1 MKLKLRDLG
10 GIRERIAERVCSLG
24 RQKVMRYG
32 WLMGPEDKA
41 FGALDDVDRKSARQ
55 AVLALGAAVLI
66 LAVSVLGK
74 SGGEQI
80 SEIERPAYGEAAV
93 IVDARAEMV
102 TEDGDLTVPAVFEIS
117 PPAIS
122 EERAAE
128 LFEGCSRWLKERLSL
143 DEQGRIVV
151 RGDLDLPQSWENGVL
166 LSWGSSAPAIISDE
180 GRVRLMG
187 SSDGDVVE
195 LECVMMAE
203 GYTDERTFSAV
214 LVPSEADLSAM
225 IEAEVSAVKQ
235 ELASDGDESSVA
247 LPSDL
252 KGMDVVWK
260 KAKTGPGPEAA
271 LAMLMLVPVIWLGRY
286 GALERKLKAKASA
299 VEEQTAD
306 VMTALILYLD
316 AGLVADAA
324 VAELTGDGA
333 EEKGPLYKAM
343 ADLKRRCEASN
354 VPFPQA
360 FYSYAVSSG
369 SRELIRFASLIKE
382 NSTYGSGLSQKLR
395 AESARMHDSRLSRAK
410 ARAKEI
416 ETKLCMPLMLLL
428 ASLLA
433 IAAGPVLLTM

>member
-10 GIRERIAERVCSLG
+10 GIRERVAEKVCSLG

-41 FGALDDVDRKSARQ
+41 FGALEDVDRKSARQ
-55 AVLALGAAVLI
+55 AALALGAAVLI

-74 SGGEQI
+74 SGGEEI

-93 IVDARAEMV
+93 TVDARAELV
-102 TEDGDLTVPAVFEIS
+102 TEEGDLTVPAVFEIS

-128 LFEGCSRWLKERLSL
+128 LFEGCSLWLKERLSL

-180 GRVRLMG
+180 GGVRLMG

-203 GYTDERTFSAV
+203 GYTEERTFSAV

-225 IEAEVSAVKQ
+225 IEAEVSAVRQ

-260 KAKTGPGPEAA
+260 KAESGPGPEAA

-286 GALERKLKAKASA
+286 GALERKLKIRASA

-324 VAELTGDGA
+324 VAELTADGA

-343 ADLKRRCEASN
+343 ADIKRRCEASN

>member
-1 MKLKLRDLG
+1 MKLKLKDCRD
-10 GIRERIAERVCSLG
+10 IRERFAERVCSLG

-55 AVLALGAAVLI
+55 AALALGAAVLI

-74 SGGEQI
+74 GGGEEI

-93 IVDARAEMV
+93 TVDARAELV
-102 TEDGDLTVPAVFEIS
+102 TEEGELTVPAVFEIS

-128 LFEGCSRWLKERLSL
+128 LFEGCSLWLKERLSL

-180 GRVRLMG
+180 GGVRLMG

-225 IEAEVSAVKQ
+225 IEAEVSAVRQ

-252 KGMDVVWK
+252 KGMDVIWK
-260 KAKTGPGPEAA
+260 KAKTGPGPEAV

-286 GALERKLKAKASA
+286 GALERKLKIRASA

-316 AGLVADAA
+316 AGLVADVA

-343 ADLKRRCEASN
+343 ADIKGRCEASN

>member
-1 MKLKLRDLG
+1 MKLKLKVSGDMRG
-10 GIRERIAERVCSLG
+10 RVAERVCSLG

-55 AVLALGAAVLI
+55 AALALGAAVLI
-66 LAVSVLGK
+66 LAVSVLGN
-74 SGGEQI
+74 SGGEEI

-93 IVDARAEMV
+93 TVDARAELV
-102 TEDGDLTVPAVFEIS
+102 TEEGDLTVPAVFEIS

-128 LFEGCSRWLKERLSL
+128 LFEGCSRWLQERLSL
-143 DEQGRIVV
+143 DKQGRIVV

-247 LPSDL
+247 LPSEL

-260 KAKTGPGPEAA
+260 KAESGPGPEAA

-286 GALERKLKAKASA
+286 GALERKLKIRASA

>member
-1 MKLKLRDLG
+1 MKLKLKVSGDMRG
-10 GIRERIAERVCSLG
+10 RVAERVCSLG

-55 AVLALGAAVLI
+55 AALALGAAMLI

-74 SGGEQI
+74 GGGEEI

-93 IVDARAEMV
+93 TVDARAELV
-102 TEDGDLTVPAVFEIS
+102 TEEGELTVPAVFEIS

-166 LSWGSSAPAIISDE
+166 LSWGSSAPSIISDE

-203 GYTDERTFSAV
+203 GYTDEMTFSAV

-247 LPSDL
+247 LPSEL

-260 KAKTGPGPEAA
+260 KAESGPGPEAA

-286 GALERKLKAKASA
+286 GALERKLKIRASA

>member
-10 GIRERIAERVCSLG
+10 GIRERVAEKVCSLG

-41 FGALDDVDRKSARQ
+41 FGALEDVDRKSARQ
-55 AVLALGAAVLI
+55 AALALGAAVLI

-74 SGGEQI
+74 SGGEEI

-93 IVDARAEMV
+93 TVDARAELV
-102 TEDGDLTVPAVFEIS
+102 TEEGDLTVPAVFEIS

-128 LFEGCSRWLKERLSL
+128 LFEGCSLWLKERLSL

-180 GRVRLMG
+180 GGVRLMG

-225 IEAEVSAVKQ
+225 IEAEVSAVRQ

-260 KAKTGPGPEAA
+260 KAESGPGPEAA

-286 GALERKLKAKASA
+286 GALERKLKIRASA

-324 VAELTGDGA
+324 VAELTADGA

-343 ADLKRRCEASN
+343 ADIKRRCEASN

>member
-1 MKLKLRDLG
+1 MKLKLKDCRD
-10 GIRERIAERVCSLG
+10 IRERFAERVCSLG

-55 AVLALGAAVLI
+55 AALALGAAVLI

-74 SGGEQI
+74 GGGEEI

-93 IVDARAEMV
+93 TVDARAELV
-102 TEDGDLTVPAVFEIS
+102 TEEGELTVPAVFEIS

-128 LFEGCSRWLKERLSL
+128 LFEGCSLWLKERLSL

-180 GRVRLMG
+180 GGVRLMG

-225 IEAEVSAVKQ
+225 IEAEVSAVRQ

-252 KGMDVVWK
+252 KGMDVIWK
-260 KAKTGPGPEAA
+260 KAKTGPGPEAV

-286 GALERKLKAKASA
+286 GALERKLKIRASA

-316 AGLVADAA
+316 AGLVADVA

-343 ADLKRRCEASN
+343 ADIKRRCEASN

>member
-10 GIRERIAERVCSLG
+10 GIRERVAEKVCSLG

-41 FGALDDVDRKSARQ
+41 FGALEDVDRKSARQ

-74 SGGEQI
+74 SGGEEI

-93 IVDARAEMV
+93 TVDARAELV
-102 TEDGDLTVPAVFEIS
+102 TEEGDLTVPAVFEIS

-128 LFEGCSRWLKERLSL
+128 LFEDCSRWLKERLSL

-203 GYTDERTFSAV
+203 GYTEERTFSAV

-225 IEAEVSAVKQ
+225 IEAEVSAVRQ

-252 KGMDVVWK
+252 KGMDVIWK
-260 KAKTGPGPEAA
+260 KAKTGPGPEAV

-286 GALERKLKAKASA
+286 GALERKLKIRASA

-324 VAELTGDGA
+324 VAELTADGA

-343 ADLKRRCEASN
+343 ADIKRRCEASN

>member
-1 MKLKLRDLG
+1 MKLKLKDCRD
-10 GIRERIAERVCSLG
+10 IRERFAERVCSLG

-41 FGALDDVDRKSARQ
+41 FGALEDVDRKSARQ

-74 SGGEQI
+74 SGGEEI

-93 IVDARAEMV
+93 TVDARAELA
-102 TEDGDLTVPAVFEIS
+102 TEEGDLTVPAVFEIS

-128 LFEGCSRWLKERLSL
+128 LFEDCSRWLKERLSL

-180 GRVRLMG
+180 GMVRLMG

-225 IEAEVSAVKQ
+225 IEAEVSAVRQ

-252 KGMDVVWK
+252 KGMDVIWK
-260 KAKTGPGPEAA
+260 KAKTGPGPEAV

-286 GALERKLKAKASA
+286 GALERKLKIRASA

-324 VAELTGDGA
+324 VAELTADGA

-343 ADLKRRCEASN
+343 ADIKRR
-354 VPFPQA
+354 
-360 FYSYAVSSG
+360 
-369 SRELIRFASLIKE
+369 
-382 NSTYGSGLSQKLR
+382 
-395 AESARMHDSRLSRAK
+395 
-410 ARAKEI
+410 
-416 ETKLCMPLMLLL
+416 
-428 ASLLA
+428 
-433 IAAGPVLLTM
+433 

>member
-1 MKLKLRDLG
+1 MKLKDRGDL
-10 GIRERIAERVCSLG
+10 RERVAERVCSLG

-32 WLMGPEDKA
+32 WLMGSEDKA
-41 FGALDDVDRKSARQ
+41 FGALDDVDSKSARQ
-55 AVLALGAAVLI
+55 AAIALGAAVLI

-74 SGGEQI
+74 GGGEEI

-93 IVDARAEMV
+93 TVDARAELV
-102 TEDGDLTVPAVFEIS
+102 TEEGDLTVPAVFEIS

-128 LFEGCSRWLKERLSL
+128 LFEGCSRWLKDRLSF
-143 DEQGRIVV
+143 DKQGRIVV

-195 LECVMMAE
+195 LECVMMAD
-203 GYTDERTFSAV
+203 GYTEERTFSAV

-225 IEAEVSAVKQ
+225 IEAEVSAVRQ

-286 GALERKLKAKASA
+286 GALERKLKIRASA

-343 ADLKRRCEASN
+343 ADIKRRCEASN